1 MPRARNIKHE
11 LFKNEDLAELPF
23 VARYL
28 FIGLWT
34 LADCKGRMEYR
45 PKRINAEL
53 FPYDQV
59 DIEAELIALDKSGFI
74 SIYSVKEKRYIEVVN
89 FDKHQNPHKNE
100 RAKGSVFPDPEKAPQ
115 VVDIK
120 EVQNNPDLNGQD
132 RDKDGNDPADSLLL
146 ITDSLS
152 LNPDSTTS
160 PSGDYMFEGE
170 RFNILKR
177 DYAKHK
183 EIYPNL
189 DLITEYKQID
199 IELRDVAP
207 KQVWHSLNAKLNYRN
222 NKKTNKQKSSFDLTN
237 QDYETGAL

>member
-23 VARYL
+23 VARLL

-34 LADCKGRMEYR
+34 LADFKGRMEYR
-45 PKRINAEL
+45 PKRINAEI

-59 DIEAELIALDKSGFI
+59 DIESELSALDKSGFI

-89 FDKHQNPHKNE
+89 FGKHQNPHKNE
-100 RAKGSVFPDPEKAPQ
+100 RAKGSIFPDPEKATQ
-115 VVDIK
+115 VIDIK

-132 RDKDGNDPADSLLL
+132 RNKDGNDPADSLLL

-152 LNPDSTTS
+152 LIPEK
-160 PSGDYMFEGE
+160 PSSSSDDFPFVGQRFRINKKDYES
-170 RFNILKR
+170 
-177 DYAKHK
+177 HK
-183 EIYPNL
+183 KLYPNL
-189 DLITEYKQID
+189 NLKQEYAQLD
-199 IELRDVAP
+199 EELRDVTP

-222 NKKTNKQKSSFDLTN
+222 KQSKGSATSTFDLEGKT
-237 QDYETGAL
+237 YEAGDL